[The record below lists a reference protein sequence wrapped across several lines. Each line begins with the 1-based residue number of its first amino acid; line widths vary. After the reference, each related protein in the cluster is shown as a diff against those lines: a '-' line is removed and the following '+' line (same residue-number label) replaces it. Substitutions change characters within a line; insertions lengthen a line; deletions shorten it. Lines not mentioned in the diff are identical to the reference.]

1 MSQRLILEGELRR
14 PRFHLDLALDLD
26 LSVPLGIF
34 GATGAGKTTL
44 LRIIA
49 GLEPAFRG
57 HVRFG
62 DETWS
67 DIKRPDTVPTYQRC
81 LGVVFQDSRLLP
93 ERTVEANLAFA
104 RRRAR
109 PAKSSLSEASIVAAL
124 ELSHLL
130 GKAVESLS
138 GGERQRVALARALLV
153 RPRLLL
159 MDEPV
164 SANDSAHRD
173 DMIDR
178 LAEWIPSEAI
188 PLVYVSH
195 AAHELRRLT
204 RQLLVLDQGAVSAQ
218 GDTERLLATATVSR
232 SSARLAQAAVIASDS
247 EQGTV
252 TLQWREEHR
261 TTLGALRP
269 GDTLSLLRGDD
280 DASAFGASLQ
290 PESGENQDE
299 AEKGV
304 VANGLAG
311 NDPDKQ

>member
-1 MSQRLILEGELRR
+1 MSQRLILEGALRR
-14 PRFHLDLALDLD
+14 PRFHLDLSLDLD
-26 LSVPLGIF
+26 LTEPLGIF

-67 DIKRPDTVPTYQRC
+67 DSNHPDRVPTHQRG
-81 LGVVFQDSRLLP
+81 LGMVFQDSRLLP
-93 ERTVEANLAFA
+93 ERSVEANLAFA
-104 RRRAR
+104 RRRAG
-109 PAKSSLSEASIVAAL
+109 AVLSCVGEASIVG
-124 ELSHLL
+124 ELGLGHLL
-130 GKAVESLS
+130 GQAVESLS

-173 DMIDR
+173 GIIDR

-188 PLVYVSH
+188 PLMYVSH
-195 AAHELRRLT
+195 AAHELRQLT
-204 RQLLVLDQGAVSAQ
+204 RQLLVLDQGVVSAQ
-218 GDTERLLATATVSR
+218 GDTQRLLATPAISR
-232 SSARLAQAAVIASDS
+232 SSARFAQAEVIASDS

-252 TLQWREEHR
+252 TLQWREADR
-261 TTLGALRP
+261 STLGELRS
-269 GDTLSLLRGDD
+269 GDTVSLLRSDD
-280 DASAFGASLQ
+280 NTSVFGAALQ
-290 PESGENQDE
+290 PEPGENQDE
-299 AEKGV
+299 AEQGV
-304 VANGLAG
+304 RADGLAG
-311 NDPDKQ
+311 NDPDKK